1 MSTKNTDPNALI
13 TLGDFSSHFA
23 QTVDGFIA
31 LSDDAKEFVLDGL
44 TLPTPTPTPV
54 PMTSTEI
61 SALLKADPNIVYAQD
76 MAGNAIGY
84 ILP

>member
-31 LSDDAKEFVLDGL
+31 LSDEAKESVQ
-44 TLPTPTPTPV
+44 
-54 PMTSTEI
+54 MSSTQIIE
-61 SALLKADPNIVYAQD
+61 SLKSDPSIVELRD
-76 MAGNAIGY
+76 MSGDIVGFAI
-84 ILP
+84 P

>member
-31 LSDDAKEFVLDGL
+31 LSDEAKESVQ
-44 TLPTPTPTPV
+44 
-54 PMTSTEI
+54 MSSTQI
-61 SALLKADPNIVYAQD
+61 IDSLKSDPSIVELRD
-76 MAGNAIGY
+76 MSGDIVGFAI
-84 ILP
+84 P

>member
-31 LSDDAKEFVLDGL
+31 LSDEAKTFAQ
-44 TLPTPTPTPV
+44 
-54 PMTSTEI
+54 MSSTQIIE
-61 SALLKADPNIVYAQD
+61 SLKSDPSIVELRD
-76 MAGNAIGY
+76 MSGDIVGFAI
-84 ILP
+84 P